1 MPRAILFVV
10 FEPISTNPLWTI
22 HQFFDSIGKKIDIF
36 CFVLIFEFSQRILP
50 LLNLLNDRCINSHS
64 NKLQVQFGTTENP

>member
-50 LLNLLNDRCINSHS
+50 LLNLLNSHS
-64 NKLQVQFGTTENP
+64 NKLQVQFGTIENP

>member
-50 LLNLLNDRCINSHS
+50 LLNLLNSHS